1 MSVSLTL
8 CDRSPDMV
16 RAWRNVFPDESGVR
30 IANQN
35 ILTLPV
41 DALAVPANSFGFTD
55 GGVDLAISRE
65 VFDWGLQDRLR
76 DIVARQ
82 YHGELLVGQALVM
95 TTGSQRLRYVIVAP
109 TMRVPEDI
117 SATAN
122 VYLAMRAI
130 LLAADAH
137 NRAAQPA
144 DQIRSVAIPGLGAGV
159 GRMPPERV
167 AFQMWSAY
175 RVLVMNDDEWTRT
188 LEKQAGQ
195 HRKMITRT

>member
-1 MSVSLTL
+1 MAVSLLL

-16 RAWRNVFPDESGVR
+16 NAWRNVFPEESGVR
-30 IANQN
+30 VLNQN
-35 ILTLPV
+35 ILTVPA

-76 DIVARQ
+76 DTIMRQ

-95 TTGSQRLRYVIVAP
+95 ATGSQRLRYVVVAP

-117 SATAN
+117 SATSN

-130 LLAADAH
+130 LLACDEH
-137 NRAAQPA
+137 NRAAKA
-144 DQIRSVAIPGLGAGV
+144 INEQIRSVAIPGLGAGV
-159 GRMPPERV
+159 GKMPAERV
-167 AFQMWSAY
+167 AFQMWNAY
-175 RVLVMNDDEWTRT
+175 RVLVQGDTEWTT
-188 LEKQAGQ
+188 SLEKQSAQ
-195 HRKMITRT
+195 HRKMLSR